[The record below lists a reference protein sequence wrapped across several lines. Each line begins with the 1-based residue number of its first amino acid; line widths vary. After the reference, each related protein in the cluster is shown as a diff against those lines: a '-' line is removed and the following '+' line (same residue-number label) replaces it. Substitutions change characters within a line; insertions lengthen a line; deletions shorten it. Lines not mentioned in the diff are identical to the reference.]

1 MLKTV
6 SLHGTR
12 KGGTC
17 DKNPDPCAA
26 TEKSAIIENP
36 MHIATTHRNA
46 DFDGLASI
54 VAITLLYPGTV
65 AVCPKS
71 VNPNVHR
78 FLSLHKTSFDIILAG
93 EVKLDEVKRLIVADT
108 NQWRRI
114 ERLDQLRDRETVEV
128 LLWDHHMGIGDI
140 NPHWQCVEKI
150 GATITLLARELR
162 AQQVP
167 LTPLQATLF
176 LIGLYEDTGQL
187 TFSSTTPEDA
197 RAAAFLLEQGA
208 DLTIAVDFL
217 NMAYGEVQKKVLFR
231 LMRDAELYDMKGKRV
246 GLGVVH
252 INKHVELAMVVQLYG
267 KIVNADAVFVIFVN
281 EGGGYF
287 IIGRS
292 ATPEIDVNAILQR
305 FGGGGHPG
313 AGSATINETTMPPGE
328 IRYKLVAALNEVQ
341 RGGALVA
348 DMMSFPVTTV
358 DPSTPMYEIQQLM
371 EAEKIRGVVVE
382 EDDRLQG
389 IVVLWDLKKLRL
401 RKQWNSPVKAFMN
414 RQVTTI
420 PPDAL
425 ASEAAELMVRKNIGH
440 LPVVQGEKVIG
451 IVTRTD
457 IINYLY
463 GMLPA

>member
-1 MLKTV
+1 
-6 SLHGTR
+6 
-12 KGGTC
+12 
-17 DKNPDPCAA
+17 
-26 TEKSAIIENP
+26 
-36 MHIATTHRNA
+36 MHIATTHRNT

-54 VAITLLYPGTV
+54 VAATLLYPGAV
-65 AVCPKS
+65 AVCPKN

-78 FLSLHKTSFDIILAG
+78 FLSLHKTSIDIILAG
-93 EVKLDEVKRLIVADT
+93 EVDPDAVTRLIVADT
-108 NQWRRI
+108 NQWRR
-114 ERLDQLRDRETVEV
+114 LDRVDCLKGREGVEV

-150 GATITLLARELR
+150 GATITLLVREIRERGL
-162 AQQVP
+162 A

-176 LIGLYEDTGQL
+176 LLGLYEDTGQL

-231 LMRDAELYDMKGKRV
+231 LMRDAEQHDIKGKRV
-246 GLGVVH
+246 GIGVVH
-252 INKHVELAMVVQLYG
+252 ISKHVELAMVVQLYG

-292 ATPEIDVNAILQR
+292 STPEIDVNSVLQR

-313 AGSATINETTMPPGE
+313 AGSATMADTAMAPGE
-328 IRYKLVAALNEVQ
+328 IRQKIIAALHEVQ
-341 RGGALVA
+341 RGTVLVA

-358 DPSTPMYEIQQLM
+358 PSDTPMHQVRRIM
-371 EAEKIRGVVVE
+371 EEEKIRGLVIEDE
-382 EDDRLQG
+382 ECLRG

-401 RKQWNSPVKAFMN
+401 KKQWSSPVKAFMN
-414 RQVTTI
+414 REVTTI
-420 PPDAL
+420 APDAL
-425 ASEAAELMVRKNIGH
+425 ASEAAETMVQKNIGH

-451 IVTRTD
+451 IITRTD

>member
-1 MLKTV
+1 
-6 SLHGTR
+6 
-12 KGGTC
+12 
-17 DKNPDPCAA
+17 
-26 TEKSAIIENP
+26 
-36 MHIATTHRNA
+36 MHIATTHRNT
-46 DFDGLASI
+46 DFDALASI
-54 VAITLLYPGTV
+54 IALTLLYPGTI
-65 AVCPKS
+65 AACPKN
-71 VNPNVHR
+71 VNPNVPR
-78 FLSLHKTSFDIILAG
+78 FLSLHKTSFEIILTG
-93 EVKLDEVKRLIVADT
+93 EVKLDEVSRLIIADT

-114 ERLDQLRDRETVEV
+114 DRLDQLRDRKDVEL
-128 LLWDHHMGIGDI
+128 LLWDHHPGIGDI

-150 GATITLLARELR
+150 GATITLLVREFKARQI
-162 AQQVP
+162 A

-197 RAAAFLLEQGA
+197 RAAAYLLEQGA

-231 LMRDAELYDMKGKRV
+231 LMRDAEQHEIKGKRV

-252 INKHVELAMVVQLYG
+252 INRHVELAMVVQLYG

-287 IIGRS
+287 VIGRS
-292 ATPEIDVNAILQR
+292 STPEIDVNLILQR

-313 AGSATINETTMPPGE
+313 AGSATISDPTISPGE
-328 IRYKLVAALNEVQ
+328 IRQKILADLHEVQ

-358 DPSTPMYEIQQLM
+358 DPTTPMTKIRQIM
-371 EAEKIRGVVVE
+371 EKEKIRGVVVE
-382 EDDRLQG
+382 EQDRIQG
-389 IVVLWDLKKLRL
+389 IVVLWDLKKLRFQ
-401 RKQWNSPVKAFMN
+401 KQWNSPVKAFMN
-414 RQVTTI
+414 RKVTTI
-420 PPDAL
+420 SPDAL
-425 ASEAAELMVRKNIGH
+425 ASEAAELMVQKNIGH

>member
-1 MLKTV
+1 
-6 SLHGTR
+6 
-12 KGGTC
+12 
-17 DKNPDPCAA
+17 
-26 TEKSAIIENP
+26 

-54 VAITLLYPGTV
+54 IALTLLYPGTI
-65 AVCPKS
+65 AVCPKN

-78 FLSLHKTSFDIILAG
+78 FLSLHKTAFAIILAG
-93 EVKLDEVKRLIVADT
+93 EVRLDEVTRLIIADT
-108 NQWRRI
+108 NQWRRLD
-114 ERLDQLRDRETVEV
+114 RVDQLRGREGVEV
-128 LLWDHHMGIGDI
+128 LLWDHHLGLGDV

-150 GATITLLARELR
+150 GATITLLVRELR
-162 AQQVP
+162 AQQIA

-176 LIGLYEDTGQL
+176 LLGLYEDTGQL

-231 LMRDAELYDMKGKRV
+231 LMRDAEQHEIKGKRV

-281 EGGGYF
+281 EGGGCF

-292 ATPEIDVNAILQR
+292 STPEIDVNAILQR

-313 AGSATINETTMPPGE
+313 AGSATMHETAMAPGE
-328 IRYKLVAALNEVQ
+328 IRQKMLAALHEVQ

-358 DPSTPMYEIQQLM
+358 DPSTPMYEIQQIM
-371 EAEKIRGVVVE
+371 DEEKIRGVIVE
-382 EDDRLQG
+382 EQDKLQG

-401 RKQWNSPVKAFMN
+401 RKQWDSPVKAFMN
-414 RQVTTI
+414 RNVSTI
-420 PPDAL
+420 SPDAL
-425 ASEAAELMVRKNIGH
+425 ASEAAELMVQKNIGH

>member
-1 MLKTV
+1 MQIT
-6 SLHGTR
+6 
-12 KGGTC
+12 
-17 DKNPDPCAA
+17 
-26 TEKSAIIENP
+26 
-36 MHIATTHRNA
+36 TTHKNT

-54 VAITLLYPGTV
+54 IAATLLYPGAV
-65 AVCPKS
+65 AVCPKN

-78 FLSLHKTSFDIILAG
+78 FLSLHKTSFDIILAK
-93 EVKLDEVKRLIVADT
+93 EVDPDTVTRMIVTDT
-108 NQWRRI
+108 NQWRRL
-114 ERLDQLRDRETVEV
+114 EGMGHLKDRDDVEIF
-128 LLWDHHMGIGDI
+128 LWDHHLGIGDI
-140 NPHWQCVEKI
+140 TPQWQCVEKI
-150 GATITLLARELR
+150 GATITLLVREIQRQDL
-162 AQQVP
+162 A

-176 LIGLYEDTGQL
+176 LLGLYEDTGQL

-208 DLTIAVDFL
+208 DLNIAVDFL

-231 LMRDAELYDMKGKRV
+231 LMRDAEQEEIKGKRV
-246 GLGVVH
+246 DIGVVT

-281 EGGGYF
+281 EGGGF
-287 IIGRS
+287 FVIGRS
-292 ATPEIDVNAILQR
+292 SVPEINVNTVLQR

-313 AGSATINETTMPPGE
+313 AGSATINGVAITAGE
-328 IRYKLVAALNEVQ
+328 IRHKIIAALHEVQ
-341 RGGALVA
+341 LGGALVA

-358 DPSTPMYEIQQLM
+358 APDTPMHEVRHIM
-371 EAEKIRGVVVE
+371 EEEKIRGVVVE
-382 EDDRLQG
+382 EEDRLLG

-414 RQVTTI
+414 RSVTTI
-420 PPDAL
+420 SPEAPAD
-425 ASEAAELMVRKNIGH
+425 EAADLMVRKNIGH

>member
-1 MLKTV
+1 MQ
-6 SLHGTR
+6 
-12 KGGTC
+12 
-17 DKNPDPCAA
+17 
-26 TEKSAIIENP
+26 
-36 MHIATTHRNA
+36 IATTHRNT

-54 VAITLLYPGTV
+54 VAATLLYPGTV
-65 AVCPKS
+65 AVCPKN

-78 FLSLHKTSFDIILAG
+78 FLSLHKTSFDIILAS
-93 EVKLDEVKRLIVADT
+93 EVDPEAVNRLIVVDT
-108 NQWRRI
+108 NQWRR
-114 ERLDQLRDRETVEV
+114 LDRVDCLRGRDNVEV
-128 LLWDHHMGIGDI
+128 LLWDHHMGLGDI
-140 NPHWQCVEKI
+140 QPTWQCVEKI
-150 GATITLLARELR
+150 GATITLLVREIRERQL
-162 AQQVP
+162 A
-167 LTPLQATLF
+167 LTPLQATLY

-217 NMAYGEVQKKVLFR
+217 NMAYGEMQKKVLFR
-231 LMRDAELYDMKGKRV
+231 LMRDAEQHDIKGKKV
-246 GLGVVH
+246 GIGVVH
-252 INKHVELAMVVQLYG
+252 IDKHVELSMVVQLYG

-292 ATPEIDVNAILQR
+292 STPEINVNNMLQR

-313 AGSATINETTMPPGE
+313 AGSATITDTKVTPAEVRQK
-328 IRYKLVAALNEVQ
+328 IIAALHEMQ
-341 RGGALVA
+341 RGAALVA

-358 DPSTPMYEIQQLM
+358 SPETTMKQVRHIM
-371 EAEKIRGVVVE
+371 EEERIRGVLVE
-382 EDDRLQG
+382 ENECLRG

-401 RKQWNSPVKAFMN
+401 NKQWNSPVKAFMN

-420 PPDAL
+420 APDAL
-425 ASEAAELMVRKNIGH
+425 ASEAAELMVQKNIGH

-463 GMLPA
+463 GMLPT

>member
-1 MLKTV
+1 
-6 SLHGTR
+6 
-12 KGGTC
+12 
-17 DKNPDPCAA
+17 
-26 TEKSAIIENP
+26 
-36 MHIATTHRNA
+36 MHIATTHRNT

-54 VAITLLYPGTV
+54 IAATLLYPGTV
-65 AVCPKS
+65 AVCPKN

-78 FLSLHKTSFDIILAG
+78 FLSLHKTAFDIILAG
-93 EVKLDEVKRLIVADT
+93 EVDLAKVTRLIVTDT
-108 NQWRRI
+108 NQWRRLD
-114 ERLDQLRDRETVEV
+114 RVDQLRSRDDVEV

-140 NPHWQCVEKI
+140 NSHWRCVEKI
-150 GATITLLARELR
+150 GATITLLARAIKEQGI
-162 AQQVP
+162 A

-176 LIGLYEDTGQL
+176 LLGLYEDTGQL

-208 DLTIAVDFL
+208 DLNIAVDFL

-231 LMRDAELYDMKGKRV
+231 LMRDAEQHEIMGKRV
-246 GLGVVH
+246 GIGVVH
-252 INKHVELAMVVQLYG
+252 INKHVELSMVVQLYG

-281 EGGGYF
+281 EGGGF
-287 IIGRS
+287 FVIGRS
-292 ATPEIDVNAILQR
+292 STPEININNILQR

-313 AGSATINETTMPPGE
+313 AGSATINDTRMAPGE
-328 IRYKLVAALNEVQ
+328 IRQKILAALHEVQ

-358 DPSTPMYEIQQLM
+358 SPSTPMDEVRRIM
-371 EAEKIRGVVVE
+371 EEEKIRGVVVE
-382 EDDRLQG
+382 EEERLQG

-401 RKQWNSPVKAFMN
+401 KKQWSSPVKAFMN
-414 RQVTTI
+414 RQVATI

-425 ASEAAELMVRKNIGH
+425 ASEAAELMVQKNIGH

-457 IINYLY
+457 VINYLY

>member
-1 MLKTV
+1 MQ
-6 SLHGTR
+6 
-12 KGGTC
+12 
-17 DKNPDPCAA
+17 
-26 TEKSAIIENP
+26 
-36 MHIATTHRNA
+36 IATTHRNT

-54 VAITLLYPGTV
+54 IAATLLYPGTV
-65 AVCPKS
+65 AVCPKN

-78 FLSLHKTSFDIILAG
+78 FLSLHKTSFDIILAS
-93 EVKLDEVKRLIVADT
+93 EVKLEEVTRLIVADT
-108 NQWRRI
+108 NQWRR
-114 ERLDQLRDRETVEV
+114 LDRVEQLKDRDNVEL
-128 LLWDHHMGIGDI
+128 LLWDHHLGIGDI

-150 GATITLLARELR
+150 GATITLLTRELK
-162 AQQVP
+162 AQSIA

-176 LIGLYEDTGQL
+176 LLGLYEDTGQL

-208 DLTIAVDFL
+208 DLNIAVDFL

-231 LMRDAELYDMKGKRV
+231 LMRDAEQHEIKGKRV
-246 GLGVVH
+246 GIGVVQ

-281 EGGGYF
+281 ESGGLF
-287 IIGRS
+287 VIGRS
-292 ATPEIDVNAILQR
+292 SAPEINVNTILQR

-313 AGSATINETTMPPGE
+313 AGSATINDSQTTSGA
-328 IRYKLVAALNEVQ
+328 IRQKLIAALHEVQ

-358 DPSTPMYEIQQLM
+358 APETPMHEIQRIM
-371 EAEKIRGVVVE
+371 EEEKIRGVLVE
-382 EDDRLQG
+382 EDDCLRG

-401 RKQWNSPVKAFMN
+401 QKQWNSPVKAFMN
-414 RQVTTI
+414 RKVATI
-420 PPDAL
+420 APEAL
-425 ASEAAELMVRKNIGH
+425 ASEAADLMVQKNIGH

-457 IINYLY
+457 VINYLY
-463 GMLPA
+463 GMLPS

>member
-1 MLKTV
+1 MQ
-6 SLHGTR
+6 
-12 KGGTC
+12 
-17 DKNPDPCAA
+17 
-26 TEKSAIIENP
+26 
-36 MHIATTHRNA
+36 IATTHRNT

-54 VAITLLYPGTV
+54 IALTLLYPGSI
-65 AVCPKS
+65 AVCPKN

-78 FLSLHKTSFDIILAG
+78 FLSLHKTSLDIILAN
-93 EVKLDEVKRLIVADT
+93 EVKLDEVTRLIIADT
-108 NQWRRI
+108 NQWRRLD
-114 ERLDQLRDRETVEV
+114 RVDQLRNRPEVE
-128 LLWDHHMGIGDI
+128 LILWDHHLGLGDV
-140 NPHWQCVEKI
+140 NAHWQCVEKI
-150 GATITLLARELR
+150 GATITLLVRELR
-162 AQQVP
+162 AQQIA

-197 RAAAFLLEQGA
+197 RAAAFLLEQHA
-208 DLTIAVDFL
+208 DLTIVVDFL

-231 LMRDAELYDMKGKRV
+231 LMRDAEQHEIKGKRV

-292 ATPEIDVNAILQR
+292 ATPEIDINAILQR

-313 AGSATINETTMPPGE
+313 AGSATIQETTMAPGE
-328 IRYKLVAALNEVQ
+328 IRQKILAALHEVQ

-358 DPSTPMYEIQQLM
+358 DPSTPMYEIQQIM
-371 EAEKIRGVVVE
+371 EEEKIRGVIVE
-382 EDDRLQG
+382 DQEKLQG

-401 RKQWNSPVKAFMN
+401 RKQWDSPVKAFMN
-414 RQVTTI
+414 RNVSTI
-420 PPDAL
+420 SPDAL
-425 ASEAAELMVRKNIGH
+425 ASEAAELMVQKNIGH